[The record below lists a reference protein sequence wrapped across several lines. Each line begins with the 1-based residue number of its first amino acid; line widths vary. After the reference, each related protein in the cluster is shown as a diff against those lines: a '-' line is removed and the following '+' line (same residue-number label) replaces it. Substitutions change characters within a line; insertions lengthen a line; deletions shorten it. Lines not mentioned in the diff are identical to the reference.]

1 MRVRLLP
8 GVPVMHSNPRKS
20 FFKRVK
26 HGHVPGD
33 ISKHTKIAMREDR
46 PDDHPTIPRRA
57 AKGWRRELAKQ
68 GNRRIRHES
77 TRSLFRLDEE

>member
-1 MRVRLLP
+1 
-8 GVPVMHSNPRKS
+8 MHSNPRKA

-33 ISKHTKIAMREDR
+33 ISRHIKIAMREDR
-46 PDDHPTIPRRA
+46 PADHLDIPEKA
-57 AKGWRRELAKQ
+57 AKNWRKELAKQ

>member
-1 MRVRLLP
+1 
-8 GVPVMHSNPRKS
+8 MHSNPRKS

-33 ISKHTKIAMREDR
+33 IGKHVKIAMREGR
-46 PDDHPTIPRRA
+46 REGYEHVYWHRIPPKA
-57 AKGWRRELAKQ
+57 AKRWNKELAKQ

-77 TRSLFRLDEE
+77 TRSLFCLDEE